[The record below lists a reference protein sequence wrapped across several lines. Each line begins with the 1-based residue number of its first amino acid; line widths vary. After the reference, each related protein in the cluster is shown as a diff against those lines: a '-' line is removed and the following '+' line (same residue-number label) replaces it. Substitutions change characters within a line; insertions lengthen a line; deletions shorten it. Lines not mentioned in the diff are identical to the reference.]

1 MRKPSQECSVMY
13 LKCVK
18 CVLSMDGF
26 SIGVPRGTSAKGSVE
41 SSETPRLLLQ
51 SRYFG
56 LIIGNT
62 LNEINY
68 LKK

>member
-1 MRKPSQECSVMY
+1 
-13 LKCVK
+13 
-18 CVLSMDGF
+18 MDGF
-26 SIGVPRGTSAKGSVE
+26 SIGVPRGTSAKGSVGN
-41 SSETPRLLLQ
+41 SETPRLLLQ

-62 LNEINY
+62 LNEINF